1 MLTLYILLSS
11 LEATIKRTVIVIQC
25 IKGFALND
33 IFMVCYANSFGKEA
47 AQEILNFKIKGLI
60 KFYFKCT
67 TYMEYVQV
75 FIICLRNFSS
85 IEIHALFKK

>member
-11 LEATIKRTVIVIQC
+11 LGATIKRTVSVIQC
-25 IKGFALND
+25 IKGSALND

-47 AQEILNFKIKGLI
+47 QEILKFKIKGLI
-60 KFYFKCT
+60 KFYLKCT

-85 IEIHALFKK
+85 IENHSPFKK